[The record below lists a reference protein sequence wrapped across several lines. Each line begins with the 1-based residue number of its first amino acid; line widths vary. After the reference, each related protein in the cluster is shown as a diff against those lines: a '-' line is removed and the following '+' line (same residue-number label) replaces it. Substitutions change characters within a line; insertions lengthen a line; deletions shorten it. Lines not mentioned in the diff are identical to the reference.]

1 MTGITRFYRS
11 FEVDLIKFIYR
22 GTMTTKHTFLSLRA
36 RGTRTGL
43 VHFLTIGLLGLSMAF
58 GQSSTTFKKQL
69 KHDEDKAEF
78 NELYRIS
85 DNIALLAYSGYKGFG
100 YVRTFSIASDGST
113 IQQLAELK
121 FDDEDARMID
131 IEQVASDVFVIAYTG
146 RSNDGFITTIKVSA
160 DGKTITQPKKIEHD
174 TANAAGSRLVK
185 VDSDTYALYYYSD
198 GTYVKTFDIPAD
210 GSTITEV
217 AKVKSPNSI
226 NMGTTYMGDFIK
238 SDQGFYIAA
247 STYSN
252 NTYVTTWTI
261 SDDGKTIAQKKYHSI
276 SSFKD
281 GVSVVQLDSDTYVFA
296 ATGYGRYYLNDSQY
310 WGAMIKTVDIATD
323 GSTITEV
330 N

>member
-160 DGKTITQPKKIEHD
+160 DGKTCLLYTSD
-174 TANAAGSRLVK
+174 AA
-185 VDSDTYALYYYSD
+185 D
-198 GTYVKTFDIPAD
+198 
-210 GSTITEV
+210 E
-217 AKVKSPNSI
+217 
-226 NMGTTYMGDFIK
+226 
-238 SDQGFYIAA
+238 
-247 STYSN
+247 
-252 NTYVTTWTI
+252 
-261 SDDGKTIAQKKYHSI
+261 
-276 SSFKD
+276 
-281 GVSVVQLDSDTYVFA
+281 
-296 ATGYGRYYLNDSQY
+296 
-310 WGAMIKTVDIATD
+310 
-323 GSTITEV
+323 
-330 N
+330 

>member
-1 MTGITRFYRS
+1 MN
-11 FEVDLIKFIYR
+11 
-22 GTMTTKHTFLSLRA
+22 TKPSILSPRA

-43 VHFLTIGLLGLSMAF
+43 INMLLVGLFAISVAV

-160 DGKTITQPKKIEHD
+160 DGKTITQPKK
-174 TANAAGSRLVK
+174 N
-185 VDSDTYALYYYSD
+185 
-198 GTYVKTFDIPAD
+198 
-210 GSTITEV
+210 
-217 AKVKSPNSI
+217 
-226 NMGTTYMGDFIK
+226 
-238 SDQGFYIAA
+238 
-247 STYSN
+247 
-252 NTYVTTWTI
+252 
-261 SDDGKTIAQKKYHSI
+261 
-276 SSFKD
+276 
-281 GVSVVQLDSDTYVFA
+281 
-296 ATGYGRYYLNDSQY
+296 
-310 WGAMIKTVDIATD
+310 
-323 GSTITEV
+323 
-330 N
+330 